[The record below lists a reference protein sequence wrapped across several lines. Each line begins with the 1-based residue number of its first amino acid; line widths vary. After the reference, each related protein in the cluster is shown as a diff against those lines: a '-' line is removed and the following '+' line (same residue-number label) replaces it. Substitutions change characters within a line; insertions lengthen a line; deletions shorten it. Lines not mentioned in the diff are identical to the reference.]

1 MTDEREALR
10 QKIDELKAELNGAT
24 EFWGRFAGA
33 GKIVDGS
40 EEHIRSLEE
49 KIIEECETKL
59 RAMDDDARRT

>member
-1 MTDEREALR
+1 MADEREALR

-33 GKIVDGS
+33 GKIVDGA
-40 EEHIRSLEE
+40 EEHVRSLEE
-49 KIIEECETKL
+49 KIVECETKL